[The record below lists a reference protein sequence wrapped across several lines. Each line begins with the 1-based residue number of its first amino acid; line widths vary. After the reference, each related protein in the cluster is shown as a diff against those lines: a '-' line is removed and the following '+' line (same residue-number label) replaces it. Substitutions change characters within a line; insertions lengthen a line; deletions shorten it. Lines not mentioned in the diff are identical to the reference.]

1 MDRIIVTGDR
11 GIDRFIYLE
20 GPSDQPANL
29 RDAWVNASR
38 FWNLTLNGGAGTLLE
53 YLKAM
58 GKETLDPCE
67 QPAQAE
73 SIYLLVRKAE
83 EKAGDQEKGRWCVG
97 KAIVAGERDYRGG
110 KLGKC
115 TFKPEFNNSPVVIL
129 DFKQGWVKRN
139 RKVLPTFLRNR
150 SYIIRTHDP
159 CDKKWVATRKN
170 KNLPAGIWFS
180 PIQDMANGS
189 LAFAGIWENYRERL
203 IMYLKGDDTLW
214 NAEKKEWLH
223 YVIVQISYDGAFMVG
238 PGTDTEGEIFIFKG
252 DQPGSFARLD
262 NTVVV
267 AGGIVFVY
275 SLVEAL
281 LFGTKINKE
290 KIAECIEKGLA
301 RIREVVKQGYVGPV
315 RKDKKSDWEFDEKIR
330 INLPTKL
337 LEGVET
343 GCIMKHDS
351 AKPVGDW
358 QTCLNIVAGN
368 DDEYRANTV
377 FRLKKFVTASSEFA
391 QGIIRLISRLENHI
405 NSGKDILSFAVFGGP
420 GSGKSF
426 LAEEIADSL
435 SIDGSK
441 FHKETFNISQFDEPS
456 RLVDAFKQI
465 QTISLQNKIPFIL
478 WDEFDTAFQ
487 GAPAGW
493 LKYFLMPMQDAMF
506 FDGTTKRALG
516 KCIFV
521 FIGGTYENESKFIE
535 WVSTDEGKKQK
546 GKDFHSRLDSSITIS
561 HLDLKESPFMS
572 TDPAAKTE
580 RVFRTTDP
588 AKLVRA
594 VMIRTLLGKQ
604 TKVIFIAPDLLA
616 YLLHVP
622 LQHGVR
628 SLQRIIT
635 ASELRKAEVYKTI
648 HLPSYEVLQ
657 LHVKP
662 SEKDNHGVLVNDFL
676 KQINCG
682 NLATEPPIELKWKG
696 EKK

>member
-20 GPSDQPANL
+20 GSSDQPANL
-29 RDAWVNASR
+29 RYAWVNASR

-58 GKETLDPCE
+58 DKETLDPCE
-67 QPAQAE
+67 QPTPAE

-83 EKAGDQEKGRWCVG
+83 EKAGDQEKVRWCVG
-97 KAIVAGERDYRGG
+97 KAIVAGEREYPGG
-110 KLGKC
+110 ELGKC
-115 TFKPEFNNSPVVIL
+115 ELKPEFNNSPVVIL

-139 RKVLPTFLRNR
+139 REVLSTFLENR

-159 CDKKWVATRKN
+159 CDKEWNATRKN

-203 IMYLKGDDTLW
+203 IMYLKGDNTLW

-252 DQPGSFARLD
+252 DQPGSFVRSD

-281 LFGTKINKE
+281 MSETINNE
-290 KIAECIEKGLA
+290 TISDCIKKGLA

-315 RKDKKSDWEFDEKIR
+315 RKDKKSVWEFDEKIR
-330 INLPTKL
+330 INLPAKL
-337 LEGVET
+337 LEDVKT
-343 GCIMKHDS
+343 GCIMKHDR

-358 QTCLNIVAGN
+358 KTCLDIVAGN
-368 DDEYRANTV
+368 DDDYRANTV
-377 FRLKKFVTASSEFA
+377 FRLNKFVTASSEFA

-465 QTISLQNKIPFIL
+465 QTISLQDKIPFIL

-487 GAPAGW
+487 GDPAGW

-580 RVFRTTDP
+580 RAFRTTDP

-604 TKVIFIAPDLLA
+604 AKVKSIAPDLLA

-622 LQHGVR
+622 PPAWCAQPPEDYYG
-628 SLQRIIT
+628 QRT
-635 ASELRKAEVYKTI
+635 QER
-648 HLPSYEVLQ
+648 
-657 LHVKP
+657 
-662 SEKDNHGVLVNDFL
+662 
-676 KQINCG
+676 
-682 NLATEPPIELKWKG
+682 
-696 EKK
+696 

>member
-11 GIDRFIYLE
+11 GKDRFIYIE
-20 GPSDQPANL
+20 GHSDQPANL

-58 GKETLDPCE
+58 GKETVDPCE

-73 SIYLLVRKAE
+73 SIYFLMRKIE
-83 EKAGDQEKGRWCVG
+83 EKAGDQVIEGKSRWCVG
-97 KAIVAGERDYRGG
+97 KAIVAGEREYPGG
-110 KLGKC
+110 ELGKC
-115 TFKPEFNNSPVVIL
+115 EFNLEFKNSPVVIL

-139 RKVLPTFLRNR
+139 KETLSTFLNNR

-159 CDKKWVATRKN
+159 CDKEWIKAREKN
-170 KNLPAGIWFS
+170 SLPAGIWFS

-203 IMYLKGDDTLW
+203 IMYLKGDNTLW
-214 NAEKKEWLH
+214 NAEKNEWLH
-223 YVIVQISYDGAFMVG
+223 YVIVQIQYDGVFMVG
-238 PGTDTEGEIFIFKG
+238 PVTDPDGEIFIFNG
-252 DQPGSFARLD
+252 DQPGSFVRSD

-267 AGGIVFVY
+267 AGGMVFVY

-281 LFGTKINKE
+281 QPGSKINKE
-290 KIAECIEKGLA
+290 KIAGCIKKGLA
-301 RIREVVKQGYVGPV
+301 RIREVVKQGYIGPM
-315 RKDKKSDWEFDEKIR
+315 RKDKESGWEFDEKIR
-330 INLPTKL
+330 INLPIKL
-337 LEGVET
+337 LEDVET
-343 GCIMKHDS
+343 ARIMRYDK

-358 QTCLNIVAGN
+358 NTCLDIVAGN
-368 DDEYRANTV
+368 DDEYRNNTI
-377 FRLKKFVTASSEFA
+377 FRLKNFVTASSEYA

-405 NSGKDILSFAVFGGP
+405 NGGKDILSFAVFGGP

-426 LAEEIADSL
+426 LAEEIADAL
-435 SIDGSK
+435 NIDGSK

-487 GAPAGW
+487 GVSAGW

-521 FIGGTYENESKFIE
+521 FIGGTYEDESKFIE
-535 WVSTDEGKKQK
+535 WVSTDEGKKVK
-546 GKDFHSRLDSSITIS
+546 GKDFHSRLDSSITIP
-561 HLDLKESPFMS
+561 HLDLKESAFKS
-572 TDPAAKTE
+572 
-580 RVFRTTDP
+580 TDP

-594 VMIRTLLGKQ
+594 VMIRTILGKQ
-604 TKVIFIAPDLLA
+604 AKVKFIAKDLLA

-628 SLQRIIT
+628 SLQRIIS
-635 ASELRKAEVYKTI
+635 ASELRKAEVFQTI

-657 LHVKP
+657 LHVKTT
-662 SEKDNHGVLVNDFL
+662 ETGNHGVSINDFL
-676 KQINCG
+676 ETINYR
-682 NLATEPPIELKWKG
+682 NRASEPPIMLKWKG